1 MKFKKGDKVRVIGPV
16 ACANNV
22 YWPLKMYKTINKIYK
37 VIEVYHNNN
46 RYFLSSG
53 YFYPNVSIEPA
64 IKVGQQLLFPFMEE

>member
-1 MKFKKGDKVRVIGPV
+1 MKFKIGDKVRVIGPV
-16 ACANNV
+16 ACKNNV
-22 YWPLKMYKTINKIYK
+22 YWSLKMYKTINKIYK
-37 VIEVYHNNN
+37 VTGVQYNN